1 MHVSGDRVLY
11 PAALYA
17 NGWMEGPFRLR
28 KGALAGLMST
38 TAKFSTE
45 LFTE

>member
-17 NGWMEGPFRLR
+17 NGWMEGLSDCERAPWLD
-28 KGALAGLMST
+28 L
-38 TAKFSTE
+38 
-45 LFTE
+45 